1 MALSATLGKN
11 NKLNMFK
18 LISYIQVKS
27 LVADTLYTTFV
38 YCIRVCHIAKSLM
51 IH

>member
-27 LVADTLYTTFV
+27 LLADTLFTCINEYTINE
-38 YCIRVCHIAKSLM
+38 YYAKCVS
-51 IH
+51 

>member
-18 LISYIQVKS
+18 LISW
-27 LVADTLYTTFV
+27 YTGKMFV
-38 YCIRVCHIAKSLM
+38 S
-51 IH
+51 